1 MRSCAAMGGTLTH
14 HPGAGRLKA
23 GFLAA
28 ELGPAGVGVLAAIH
42 AALDPDQIMDRGAL
56 LP

>member
-1 MRSCAAMGGTLTH
+1 VDTPDTLASRL
-14 HPGAGRLKA
+14 PDGQVVLKA

-28 ELGPAGVGVLAAIH
+28 ELGPAGVGVLAAIK
-42 AALDPDQIMDRGAL
+42 AALDPDQIMNPGAL